1 MEENLRKLLTD
12 LIKQETERKNA
23 QEEIIAKI
31 EREKG
36 MLSIK
41 EQTEIE
47 RFTEGMKE
55 DIEAGMYNNRTEN
68 EMQRVIIETKNSIME
83 RYNREREKLAR
94 RLEEVNKEQE
104 KDKEKIYKQ
113 INSGI
118 KEYHTDMVLESTKA
132 QRELAKM
139 KSEREDAL
147 EEIKQKIDETESK
160 RTHMIIR
167 NRNFIDVE
175 GSQISADI
183 RALGIELEQLKA
195 KKDELSSEFD
205 EKIET
210 QSQYVQQCIEK
221 KDRMARV
228 IGGITLSDKSLEEIH
243 QMLFGDAEIESE
255 EVVVEEK
262 QQPEQVVEEPEVE
275 VVEEEQQPE
284 EIIEEPV
291 VEEVEEEQQPEQVI
305 EEPKVEPVVIVQ
317 PASEVEEEQPVE
329 VVEEKKPEEVVQ
341 EKETVQVVEKVQP
354 ANGVKINN
362 LQNQEKQ
369 PSRQPVIKQTKAP
382 DQDRN
387 YKYFENNKDIIIKY
401 FMKATGIKKNEAT
414 EIFSNKEHCEAVG
427 EMCRMWMHQQNR
439 DNNELY
445 KKMENFYWGI
455 DSKLDIEVSN
465 NGIKYNQELM
475 SPIEITDFE
484 EYEEEFIEEIINKYE
499 QDLSGYKYASKDIV
513 YDRNIIIAI
522 AMDNCKEDADGK
534 LQLTTSG
541 MKKMAEYLDL
551 IVNPVNKKGSVTY
564 NLEKMSMF
572 RGLINISSWT
582 PKKVGEFRKI
592 AYQAKDTYAQIIPD
606 RITKMKWAIKDWFK
620 GVTTKKL
627 TKGEQTVSK
636 AETVKEN
643 EEKRNKWEL
652 PFEQKAYANSRTEK
666 TQNVEQPKSEKS
678 AENEIQI

>member
-1 MEENLRKLLTD
+1 MEKELRDLLANI
-12 LIKQETERKNA
+12 IKQEEARKEVIENAKNDIENSKKRERMSLERLEDKLKEDQRA
-23 QEEIIAKI
+23 GVLDFTDGQIDREIEKGKAKI
-31 EREKG
+31 SQDYQVERNE
-36 MLSIK
+36 LEARLLEL
-41 EQTEIE
+41 EQTEE
-47 RFTEGMKE
+47 NT
-55 DIEAGMYNNRTEN
+55 DSNNRKIILALRKYRD
-68 EMQRVIIETKNSIME
+68 EMMQEQYKVQKEIKNHEDKLNILEEQKMQE
-83 RYNREREKLAR
+83 LDELDKQIREK
-94 RLEEVNKEQE
+94 
-104 KDKEKIYKQ
+104 D
-113 INSGI
+113 
-118 KEYHTDMVLESTKA
+118 
-132 QRELAKM
+132 AKY
-139 KSEREDAL
+139 
-147 EEIKQKIDETESK
+147 
-160 RTHMIIR
+160 THLIMR
-167 NRNFIDVE
+167 NRNAINIQNNDTRDINL
-175 GSQISADI
+175 ISK
-183 RALGIELEQLKA
+183 ELEELKLQKGDIITKYQAQLDTIENEEQELKNQV
-195 KKDELSSEFD
+195 KDFED
-205 EKIET
+205 KIENVN
-210 QSQYVQQCIEK
+210 QFFGKIEV
-221 KDRMARV
+221 KDK
-228 IGGITLSDKSLEEIH
+228 TPKEIYEI
-243 QMLFGDAEIESE
+243 LFGEEQPVE
-255 EVVVEEK
+255 EV
-262 QQPEQVVEEPEVE
+262 EQ
-275 VVEEEQQPE
+275 EQQPE

-317 PASEVEEEQPVE
+317 PASEVVKKEQPVE

-369 PSRQPVIKQTKAP
+369 PSRQPVIKQTKTP

-522 AMDNCKEDADGK
+522 AMDNCKEDADRK